1 MRRLGPG
8 QVAALFAAE
17 IHLVVIAFL
26 ALELTGSGL
35 ALGTVLGVGLLP
47 RIVFTL
53 VGGVA
58 ADRWGHRSVL
68 AWCNV
73 ARAVIV
79 GVLAVAT
86 LVGTVQVWQL
96 YAVGLVLGSIT
107 SFYSPALF
115 AAVPRECPAE
125 DLRAGNALMRG
136 TAEAVGVTGPVAGGV
151 LVTLVGTGA
160 AMATTATLYA
170 VGAVSVGLLLRASDG
185 SPAAGPASAPSAQ
198 ADPTIGRRSILHD
211 LTQGFAALGQDTFLC
226 RVLVLIGLAG
236 IALSGPITVGVP
248 WLAREEFGAP
258 PMALGLMLAAWAA
271 GSLLGIAAAGTTK
284 ELPPWRALMSVL
296 AIVITIGMATLAVHP
311 GVVVVAVCLL
321 VMGAVAG
328 AFNIVL
334 ITWLQER
341 TRPDRLGRLMSL
353 AELAELVVSP
363 ASYLLAGVLLDVS
376 VTAMFLGA
384 AAVFLVGVAVVILP
398 GHRSTGSLP
407 TAPADARATVQ
418 SSRTSSPSSAER

>member
-1 MRRLGPG
+1 
-8 QVAALFAAE
+8 
-17 IHLVVIAFL
+17 
-26 ALELTGSGL
+26 
-35 ALGTVLGVGLLP
+35 
-47 RIVFTL
+47 
-53 VGGVA
+53 
-58 ADRWGHRSVL
+58 
-68 AWCNV
+68 
-73 ARAVIV
+73 
-79 GVLAVAT
+79 
-86 LVGTVQVWQL
+86 
-96 YAVGLVLGSIT
+96 
-107 SFYSPALF
+107 
-115 AAVPRECPAE
+115 
-125 DLRAGNALMRG
+125 
-136 TAEAVGVTGPVAGGV
+136 
-151 LVTLVGTGA
+151 
-160 AMATTATLYA
+160 
-170 VGAVSVGLLLRASDG
+170 
-185 SPAAGPASAPSAQ
+185 
-198 ADPTIGRRSILHD
+198 
-211 LTQGFAALGQDTFLC
+211 
-226 RVLVLIGLAG
+226 
-236 IALSGPITVGVP
+236 
-248 WLAREEFGAP
+248 
-258 PMALGLMLAAWAA
+258 MLAAWAA